1 VGVYAKVE
9 GGGRIHRGDAVGSSK
24 PVLLQVEGHSLEGS
38 YTTYEYYPYR
48 FLPFSKF
55 QVFCEGGLVTGVVR

>member
-1 VGVYAKVE
+1 M
-9 GGGRIHRGDAVGSSK
+9 RSGSSK
-24 PVLLQVEGHSLEGS
+24 PVLLQMEGRSLEGS

-55 QVFCEGGLVTGVVR
+55 HVFCEGGLVTGVELFDD